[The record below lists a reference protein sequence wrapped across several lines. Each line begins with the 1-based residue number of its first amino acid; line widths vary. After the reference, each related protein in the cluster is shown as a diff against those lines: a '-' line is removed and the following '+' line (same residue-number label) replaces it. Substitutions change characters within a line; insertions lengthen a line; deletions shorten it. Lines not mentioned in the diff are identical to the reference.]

1 MKRLWLIDASYVHAN
16 NLQLFG
22 GGARV
27 DYLKLR
33 LLVEDRLGPIWRGY
47 YLNSVQNEAHA
58 GRERFHSWLQSAMPN
73 GPQLI
78 ARLYGLKSER
88 AGQAFCA
95 DCGTKVDLHCP
106 HGAGHTLLNQRQMG
120 VDVGLA
126 TLALTQ
132 SDAYDTLVLSSGD
145 GDLLDAIEHLI
156 ENGKNLELAVFSSG
170 VSTDLQ
176 ARAERILWLDEHMDA
191 LVTGSG
197 RSG

>member
-1 MKRLWLIDASYVHAN
+1 
-16 NLQLFG
+16 
-22 GGARV
+22 
-27 DYLKLR
+27 
-33 LLVEDRLGPIWRGY
+33 
-47 YLNSVQNEAHA
+47 
-58 GRERFHSWLQSAMPN
+58 MPN

-95 DCGTKVDLHCP
+95 DCGTKVDLQCP

-132 SDAYDTLVLSSGD
+132 SEAYDTLVLSSGD
-145 GDLLDAIEHLI
+145 GDLLDAIEYLI

-197 RSG
+197 RPA

>member
-22 GGARV
+22 TGARV

-33 LLVEDRLGPIWRGY
+33 RLIEDRFGPIWRGY
-47 YLNSVQNEAHA
+47 YLNGVQNEANA
-58 GRERFHSWLQSAMPN
+58 GRERFHSWLQSALPN

-78 ARLYGLKSER
+78 TKLYGLKNER
-88 AGQAFCA
+88 AGHAFCT
-95 DCGTKVDLHCP
+95 DCGTKVDLQCP
-106 HGAGHTLLNQRQMG
+106 HGGNHTLLNQRQMG

-132 SDAYDTLVLSSGD
+132 RESYDTLVLSSGD
-145 GDLLDAIEHLI
+145 GDLTDAIEHLI
-156 ENGKNLELAVFSSG
+156 EHGKGLELAVFSSG

-176 ARAERILWLDEHMDA
+176 ARAERILWLDDHMDE
-191 LVTGSG
+191 LVG
-197 RSG
+197 